1 MHCCYC
7 HCWSMDGK
15 ALDLPSKTVT
25 PLLLTRI
32 GLALD
37 GLALD
42 GLASA
47 AGPLPAKPSPR

>member
-1 MHCCYC
+1 
-7 HCWSMDGK
+7 MDGK